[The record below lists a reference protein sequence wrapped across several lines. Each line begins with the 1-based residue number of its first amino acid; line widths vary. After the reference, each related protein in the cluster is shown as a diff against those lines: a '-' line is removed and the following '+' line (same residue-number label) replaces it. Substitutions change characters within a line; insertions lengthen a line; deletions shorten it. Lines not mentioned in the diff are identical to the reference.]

1 MSKIIIPKNYKSY
14 LSLYETQIA
23 IEFIKDTFENFL
35 KSSLNLKR
43 ISAPLFLNPST
54 GLNDNL
60 NGVEKPVCFKI
71 KETNN
76 YAEIET

>member
-54 GLNDNL
+54 GINDNL
-60 NGVEKPVCFKI
+60 NGV
-71 KETNN
+71 
-76 YAEIET
+76 